1 LIVGNIHPKIV
12 ENAHYHLWTDAL
24 HARALARQAH
34 NKWDRGTY
42 IRWTITTA
50 WTVLEIAC
58 QDALEDDSISY
69 SFHRNLD
76 SAIQRNSF
84 TPLDWGSGLWQKVTE
99 IQETRKG
106 YVHRFLKESD
116 FFPSAEVAD
125 NAVDVIRNAVLSI
138 YEHAKRVPPAWIH
151 DDEDRGWDKGR
162 AGSAHSTLIRAG
174 ATLNDPKVIR
184 ICYIRKNKE
193 HIDEVLP
200 PGTDPLPY
208 IEDLIKHVTVP
219 ISSVRV
225 YEGDKIVLERAITM
239 RGA

>member
-1 LIVGNIHPKIV
+1 LIVGNIRPKIV
-12 ENAHYHLWTDAL
+12 ANAHNHLWTDSL
-24 HARALARQAH
+24 HARALAHQAR

-42 IRWTITTA
+42 VRWTVTTA

-58 QDALEDDSISY
+58 QDALNDDSISY
-69 SFHRNLD
+69 SFRRNLD
-76 SAIQRNSF
+76 SAIQRNSL

-99 IQETRKG
+99 IQETRKD
-106 YVHRFLKESD
+106 YVHRFLEERD
-116 FFPSAEVAD
+116 LYPIAEIAD
-125 NAVDVIRNAVLSI
+125 NAVAVIRKAVLSI
-138 YEHAKRVPPAWIH
+138 YELSKRVPPTWIY

-162 AGSAHSTLIRAG
+162 GVSAHSTLIRAG
-174 ATLNDPKVIR
+174 VTLNDPKVIR

-208 IEDLIKHVTVP
+208 LEDLIKHVTVP